1 MSIKVLTVE
10 DSTLIRLI
18 INNTIRDMDGVELI
32 GTAENGA
39 VAIEK
44 IKELKPDIVTLD
56 VVMPVMDGL
65 ETLKMLR
72 KFSDVPVIM
81 LSGLSDRRTT
91 IEALENGAQDFL
103 TKPESITRNK
113 EEFKN
118 DLEVRIK
125 ALNGKKIPKKRQT
138 DLIKPKTIQLVK
150 RERKSG
156 QKEIDAIVIGA
167 STGGP
172 QMLTELVKTLPE
184 DLAIP
189 IFIVQHMPAG
199 FTASFARRLD
209 AHSDV
214 NVVEAEDGMKIQKGT
229 VYLAPGGLHMV
240 INRNRIQLLDTPKV
254 HSVRPAIDPM
264 FESAIET
271 YGKNI
276 LAVILTGMGK
286 DGAEGCVAVK
296 NAGGH
301 VIAQDEESCVVYG
314 MPKSAV
320 ETGAVDEVLS
330 IYDIIVEINEQIE
343 GYK

>member
-1 MSIKVLTVE
+1 
-10 DSTLIRLI
+10 
-18 INNTIRDMDGVELI
+18 
-32 GTAENGA
+32 
-39 VAIEK
+39 
-44 IKELKPDIVTLD
+44 
-56 VVMPVMDGL
+56 
-65 ETLKMLR
+65 
-72 KFSDVPVIM
+72 
-81 LSGLSDRRTT
+81 
-91 IEALENGAQDFL
+91 
-103 TKPESITRNK
+103 
-113 EEFKN
+113 
-118 DLEVRIK
+118 
-125 ALNGKKIPKKRQT
+125 
-138 DLIKPKTIQLVK
+138 
-150 RERKSG
+150 
-156 QKEIDAIVIGA
+156 
-167 STGGP
+167 
-172 QMLTELVKTLPE
+172 MLTELVKTLPE

-209 AHSDV
+209 ARSDV

-229 VYLAPGGLHMV
+229 VYLAPGGLHMI

-296 NAGGH
+296 NAGGY

-320 ETGAVDEVLS
+320 ETGVVDEVLS

>member
-18 INNTIRDMDGVELI
+18 INNTIREMDGVELI

-39 VAIEK
+39 VAIEQ

-65 ETLKMLR
+65 ETLKTLR

-81 LSGLSDRRTT
+81 LSGISDRRTT

-118 DLEVRIK
+118 DLEVRVK
-125 ALNGKKIPKKRQT
+125 ALSGKKIPKKRQI
-138 DLIKPKTIQLVK
+138 DPIKPKTVKLVK
-150 RERKSG
+150 RERKSVK
-156 QKEIDAIVIGA
+156 KEIDAIVIGA

-172 QMLTELVKTLPE
+172 KMLTELIKTLPE

-199 FTASFARRLD
+199 FTASFAKRLD
-209 AHSDV
+209 ALSDV
-214 NVVEAEDGMKIQKGT
+214 SVVEAEDGMRVEKGM
-229 VYLAPGGLHMV
+229 VYVAPGGMHMV
-240 INRNRIQLLDTPKV
+240 INRNRIQLLDTPKIHGV
-254 HSVRPAIDPM
+254 KPAIDPM
-264 FESAIET
+264 FESAIDV
-271 YGKNI
+271 YGENI
-276 LAVILTGMGK
+276 LAVILTGMGR
-286 DGAEGCVAVK
+286 DGAECCVSVK
-296 NAGGH
+296 NAGGY

-314 MPKSAV
+314 MPKAAV

>member
-91 IEALENGAQDFL
+91 IEALEHGAQDFL

-113 EEFKN
+113 DEFTN
-118 DLEVRIK
+118 NLEARIK
-125 ALNGKKIPKKRQT
+125 ALSGTQQPAKQAPKPLKKKEVE
-138 DLIKPKTIQLVK
+138 LIK
-150 RERKSG
+150 RDRKSVK
-156 QKEIDAIVIGA
+156 KEIDAIVIGA

-172 QMLTELVKTLPE
+172 KMLTELIKTLPE

-199 FTASFARRLD
+199 FTASFAKRLD
-209 AHSDV
+209 ALSDV
-214 NVVEAEDGMKIQKGT
+214 SVVEAEDGMRVEKGM
-229 VYLAPGGLHMV
+229 VYVAPGGMHMV

-254 HSVRPAIDPM
+254 HGVKPAIDPM
-264 FESAIET
+264 FESAIDV
-271 YGKNI
+271 YGENI
-276 LAVILTGMGK
+276 LAVILTGMGR
-286 DGAEGCVAVK
+286 DGAEGCVSVK
-296 NAGGH
+296 NAGGY

-320 ETGAVDEVLS
+320 ETGAVDEILS

>member
-65 ETLKMLR
+65 ETLKILR
-72 KFSDVPVIM
+72 KFTDVPVIM
-81 LSGLSDRRTT
+81 LSGISDRQTT

-113 EEFKN
+113 EEFTN
-118 DLEVRIK
+118 DLEARIK
-125 ALNGKKIPKKRQT
+125 ALSGTQQPAKQSPKPLNKKEVK
-138 DLIKPKTIQLVK
+138 LIK
-150 RERKSG
+150 RDRKSVK
-156 QKEIDAIVIGA
+156 KEIDAIVIGA

-172 QMLTELVKTLPE
+172 KMLTELIKTLPE

-199 FTASFARRLD
+199 FTASFAKRLD
-209 AHSDV
+209 ALSDV
-214 NVVEAEDGMKIQKGT
+214 SVVEAEDGMRVEKGM
-229 VYLAPGGLHMV
+229 VYVAPGGMHMV

-254 HSVRPAIDPM
+254 HGVKPAIDPM
-264 FESAIET
+264 FESAIDV
-271 YGKNI
+271 YGENI
-276 LAVILTGMGK
+276 LAVILTGMGR
-286 DGAEGCVAVK
+286 DGAEGCVSVK
-296 NAGGH
+296 NAGGY

-320 ETGAVDEVLS
+320 ETGAVDEILS

-343 GYK
+343 GYT

>member
-65 ETLKMLR
+65 ETLKILR
-72 KFSDVPVIM
+72 KFTDVPVIM
-81 LSGLSDRRTT
+81 LSGISDRQTT

-113 EEFKN
+113 EEFTN
-118 DLEVRIK
+118 DLEARIK
-125 ALNGKKIPKKRQT
+125 ALSGTQQPAKQSPKPLNKKEVK
-138 DLIKPKTIQLVK
+138 LIK
-150 RERKSG
+150 RDRKSVK
-156 QKEIDAIVIGA
+156 KEIDAIVIGA

-172 QMLTELVKTLPE
+172 KMLTELIKTLPE

-199 FTASFARRLD
+199 FTASFAKRLD
-209 AHSDV
+209 ALSDV
-214 NVVEAEDGMKIQKGT
+214 SVVEAEDGMRVEKGM
-229 VYLAPGGLHMV
+229 VYVAPGGMHMV

-254 HSVRPAIDPM
+254 HGVKPAIDPM
-264 FESAIET
+264 FESAIDV
-271 YGKNI
+271 YGENI
-276 LAVILTGMGK
+276 LAVILTGMGR
-286 DGAEGCVAVK
+286 DGAEGCVSVK
-296 NAGGH
+296 NAGGY
-301 VIAQDEESCVVYG
+301 VIVQDEESCVVYG

-320 ETGAVDEVLS
+320 ETGAVDEILS

-343 GYK
+343 GYT

>member
-1 MSIKVLTVE
+1 MGIKVLTVE

-18 INNTIRDMDGVELI
+18 INNTIREMDGVELI

-65 ETLKMLR
+65 ETLKILR
-72 KFSDVPVIM
+72 KFTDVPVIM
-81 LSGLSDRRTT
+81 LSGISDRRTT

-125 ALNGKKIPKKRQT
+125 ALSGKKIPKKRQT
-138 DLIKPKTIQLVK
+138 DLIKPKTIQLDK

-156 QKEIDAIVIGA
+156 QKKIDAIVIGA

>member
-1 MSIKVLTVE
+1 MGIKVLTVE

-65 ETLKMLR
+65 ETLKTLR

-81 LSGLSDRRTT
+81 LSGISDRRTT

-125 ALNGKKIPKKRQT
+125 ALSGKKIPKKRQT

-156 QKEIDAIVIGA
+156 QKKIDAIVIGA

-240 INRNRIQLLDTPKV
+240 INHNRIQLLDTPKV

>member
-1 MSIKVLTVE
+1 MGIKVLTVE

-18 INNTIRDMDGVELI
+18 INNTIREMDGVELI

-39 VAIEK
+39 VAIEQ

-65 ETLKMLR
+65 ETLKTLR

-81 LSGLSDRRTT
+81 LSGISDRRTT

-118 DLEVRIK
+118 DLEARIK
-125 ALNGKKIPKKRQT
+125 ALSGTQQPAKQSPKPLKKKEVK
-138 DLIKPKTIQLVK
+138 LVK
-150 RERKSG
+150 RDRKSVK
-156 QKEIDAIVIGA
+156 KEIDAIVIGA

-172 QMLTELVKTLPE
+172 KMLTELIKTLPE

-199 FTASFARRLD
+199 FTASFAKRLD
-209 AHSDV
+209 ALSDV
-214 NVVEAEDGMKIQKGT
+214 SVVEAEDGMRVEKGM
-229 VYLAPGGLHMV
+229 VYVAPGGMHMV
-240 INRNRIQLLDTPKV
+240 INRNRIQLLDTPKIHGV
-254 HSVRPAIDPM
+254 KPAIDPM
-264 FESAIET
+264 FESAIDV
-271 YGKNI
+271 YGENI
-276 LAVILTGMGK
+276 LAVILTGMGR
-286 DGAEGCVAVK
+286 DGAEGCVSVK
-296 NAGGH
+296 NAGGY

-314 MPKSAV
+314 MPKAAV